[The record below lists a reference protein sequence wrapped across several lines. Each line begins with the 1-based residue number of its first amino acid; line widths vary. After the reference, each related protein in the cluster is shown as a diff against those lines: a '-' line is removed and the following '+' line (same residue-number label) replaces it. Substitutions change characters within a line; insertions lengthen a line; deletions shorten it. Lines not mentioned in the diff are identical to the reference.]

1 MPLWGKIIKAENLSP
16 LEIIYRY
23 PTSCVDQVRGQTSDQ
38 YSRTSIAP
46 LEIPDQPKITSHIS
60 ESKGLLTHLAR
71 GLMSTARQG
80 CLNKLKQ
87 KLEKF
92 SKAAEFCKTT
102 EQLVIRQINPPSCVF
117 ANQIE
122 SAFGGQSSQAKNP
135 HLLTY
140 FVFLWSGTSGGFLVV
155 YKFCSVQGSPLLGL
169 CTHPCSVSVS
179 C

>member
-122 SAFGGQSSQAKNP
+122 SAFEGQSNQAKTHTCLHILYSSGLAHQVVSLWCTSSVLYKD
-135 HLLTY
+135 HLCWDCAPIRAL
-140 FVFLWSGTSGGFLVV
+140 
-155 YKFCSVQGSPLLGL
+155 
-169 CTHPCSVSVS
+169 
-179 C
+179 